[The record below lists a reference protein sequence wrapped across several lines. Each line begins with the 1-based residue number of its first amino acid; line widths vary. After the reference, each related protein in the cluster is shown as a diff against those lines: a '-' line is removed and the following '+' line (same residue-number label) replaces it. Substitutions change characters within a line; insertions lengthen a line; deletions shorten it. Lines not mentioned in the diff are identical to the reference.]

1 MTAIQLY
8 YVNTVLGISS
18 IIQPQKIR
26 SIYRIHPSSAKS
38 TDFLF
43 FCHQLHTEEEKSLI
57 QKIGKTLSPYENRI
71 VEILADPTE
80 KPTEKKELSLNTA
93 HSESTLNKV
102 MKNLLTRFLPKG
114 FIVFGSDLAIH
125 LTSTKNTTEK
135 IVETVPISHHQ
146 NQSIPGCVLHSI
158 HDMVDSP
165 NSTETQERK
174 KQTWNNLKKFL
185 QK

>member
-18 IIQPQKIR
+18 IIQPREIR
-26 SIYRIHPSSAKS
+26 SIYRIHPSSTKP

-43 FCHQLHTEEEKSLI
+43 FCHQLHTEEEKKLI

-71 VEILADPTE
+71 VEILTDPIE
-80 KPTEKKELSLNTA
+80 KRELVSNTA
-93 HSESTLNKV
+93 YSESTLNKV

-114 FIVFGSDLAIH
+114 FIIFGSDLAIH
-125 LTSTKNTTEK
+125 LTSTKKTTEK
-135 IVETVPISHHQ
+135 VVETIPISNHQ
-146 NQSIPGCVLHSI
+146 EQSIPGCVLHSVR
-158 HDMVDSP
+158 DMVGSP
-165 NSTETQERK
+165 NSAKIQERK

>member
-8 YVNTVLGISS
+8 YVNTVLRISS
-18 IIQPQKIR
+18 IIQPQEIR
-26 SIYRIHPSSAKS
+26 SIYRLHSSSAKQ

-71 VEILADPTE
+71 VEILSDPTD
-80 KPTEKKELSLNTA
+80 KKDLSSSATY
-93 HSESTLNKV
+93 SESTLNKV

-114 FIVFGSDLAIH
+114 FIIFGSDLAIH
-125 LTSTKNTTEK
+125 LTATKKTTEK
-135 IVETVPISHHQ
+135 IVETIHISNYQ
-146 NQSIPGCVLHSI
+146 KQSIPGCVLYSVR
-158 HDMVDSP
+158 DMIGTP
-165 NSTETQERK
+165 NSAKIQERK
-174 KQTWNNLKKFL
+174 KQTWDILKKFL